1 MENKTIILDKQAQ
14 NRAISRIAYEII
26 ERNKGADGV
35 LIIGIKSRGE
45 ILASRIAQKI
55 MQLEGNKVESLG
67 IDITP
72 YRDDVEVQTKP
83 PKPDFDISGR
93 RVVLV
98 DDVLYTG
105 RTVRAALD
113 AVFAMG
119 RPSVIELAVLV
130 DRGHRELPIRPDY
143 IGKNLPTARSEKVR
157 VLVEEI
163 DREEGV
169 VLYK

>member
-26 ERNKGADGV
+26 ERNKGANGI
-35 LIIGIKSRGE
+35 LIIGIKRRGE

-55 MQLEGNKVESLG
+55 MQLEGNQVQALG

-72 YRDDVEVQTKP
+72 YRDDVETKTKP
-83 PKPDFDISGR
+83 KKPALDISGR

-119 RPSVIELAVLV
+119 RPSAIELAVLV
-130 DRGHRELPIRPDY
+130 DRGHRELPIHPDY

-163 DREEGV
+163 DQEEGV

>member
-26 ERNKGADGV
+26 ERNKGANGI
-35 LIIGIKSRGE
+35 LIIGIKRRGE

-55 MQLEGNKVESLG
+55 MQLEGNQVQALG

-72 YRDDVEVQTKP
+72 YRDDVETKTKP
-83 PKPDFDISGR
+83 PKPALDISGR

-119 RPSVIELAVLV
+119 RPSAIELAVLV

-163 DREEGV
+163 DQEEGV